1 MTVHVFLT
9 FFFPQTFVIFFKD
22 YLVNCFIII
31 CTCSFFVVRKRL
43 KSDLTPWVG
52 ELFVLVIIS
61 LYFTHPRMKINT
73 LSSTDLKLGVIVLCS
88 LYVGQS
94 SLHCIFI
101 WRKKLSKVISLL
113 KSYITFQYTIVQI
126 FSSIKSSSKMYCIVY
141 INPHGLQN
149 LVIEI
154 VLGVFDPDT

>member
-1 MTVHVFLT
+1 MTVHVF
-9 FFFPQTFVIFFKD
+9 FNIFFPQTFVIFFKD
-22 YLVNCFIII
+22 YLVNCFII

-52 ELFVLVIIS
+52 EFFVLVIIS
-61 LYFTHPRMKINT
+61 LYFTHSRMMINT

-113 KSYITFQYTIVQI
+113 ISYLTFQYTIVQI

-141 INPHGLQN
+141 
-149 LVIEI
+149 
-154 VLGVFDPDT
+154 

>member
-1 MTVHVFLT
+1 MTVHVLFLT

-31 CTCSFFVVRKRL
+31 CTCSFFCGKEEI
-43 KSDLTPWVG
+43 KKWFDTMGWWV
-52 ELFVLVIIS
+52 FVLVIIS
-61 LYFTHPRMKINT
+61 LYFTHSRMKIST

-113 KSYITFQYTIVQI
+113 KSYLTFQYTIVQM

-141 INPHGLQN
+141 
-149 LVIEI
+149 
-154 VLGVFDPDT
+154 